1 MDIGV
6 GMIFAFMLSLCVGG
20 LLAWGWTLYRL
31 WNRLPVYAPESR
43 LPANWGFPEVLLCL
57 GVYILLTAMAG
68 IIMVQ
73 AGFELRPAEA
83 VAVATGEP
91 ATVAEATDDAEATA
105 ETEISA
111 DTEAADD
118 ETPATPSASNDPV
131 RLGALITVDG
141 VARLLTIGLVLM
153 LLFLQDRRIV
163 QRFGWLPRW
172 RDIALG
178 LVASCMLLPLVF
190 GIQAALSV
198 LVPYEHAVLEIISEG
213 PPVWV
218 LYAMAFTSMIVAPLV
233 EEFFFRGV
241 LQGWFQRLAAPSPS
255 PRTTFAEGSQDV
267 SALPAAAQSLES
279 PYAPPQPDALATAT
293 TDWIEGTQIARWPW
307 WPILLSSLLFALV
320 HLGQGAAPIALF
332 FLALGLGYLYR
343 ITGRLWP
350 SITVHFVLNSIST
363 LMTVLAS

>member
-31 WNRLPVYAPESR
+31 WNRLPVYVPESR

-57 GVYILLTAMAG
+57 GVYILLTAAAG
-68 IIMVQ
+68 IILVQ
-73 AGFELRPAEA
+73 AGFELQPAKAAAE
-83 VAVATGEP
+83 VTTVATGDP
-91 ATVAEATDDAEATA
+91 AADPETATDT
-105 ETEISA
+105 ET
-111 DTEAADD
+111 TDD
-118 ETPATPSASNDPV
+118 ETPAAASAPHDPV
-131 RLGALITVDG
+131 RLGALIAVDG
-141 VARLLTIGLVLM
+141 VARLLTIGLVLT

-178 LVASCMLLPLVF
+178 MVASCMLLPLVF
-190 GIQAALSV
+190 GIQAALSN

-255 PRTTFAEGSQDV
+255 PAAAFAAGAQEV
-267 SALPAAAQSLES
+267 SALPAAAESLAS
-279 PYAPPQPDALATAT
+279 PYTPPQSDDLATAT
-293 TDWIEGTQIARWPW
+293 PDWIDGKQVARWPW
-307 WPILLSSLLFALV
+307 WPVLLSSLLFALV

-350 SITVHFVLNSIST
+350 SITVHFVLNGIST